1 MKRRKFK
8 IKDIVMTHKHQII
21 KVMLCNRI
29 TSKSIQ
35 SRILKNTKIYQP
47 KVEIQKK
54 RKKIHQKKEKKKK
67 KKEKESYK
75 LFCMGKICIECK

>member
-1 MKRRKFK
+1 MRKRRVK

-54 RKKIHQKKEKKKK
+54 EKKNPPKKREKKKK
-67 KKEKESYK
+67 RRKRVIN
-75 LFCMGKICIECK
+75 FFVWGKYV